1 MSLEPVLRSAIG
13 NIFGGD
19 VEIMSLR
26 RILLIDDEQC
36 ISAVVQACLVTLG
49 GWTVIMAASGHEG
62 LLKAKSERPDAI
74 LLDVMMPDMNGVT
87 LLREL
92 RKEPA
97 TKSIPVVMLTAKT
110 QLSDRHLY
118 SNLDI
123 AGIITKPFEPLKL
136 VDQINEALGW
146 R

>member
-1 MSLEPVLRSAIG
+1 MSI
-13 NIFGGD
+13 
-19 VEIMSLR
+19 R
-26 RILLIDDEQC
+26 RILLIDDEQY

-49 GWTVIMAASGHEG
+49 GWTVLMAKSGAEG
-62 LLKAKSERPDAI
+62 LLKAQRERPDAI

-118 SNLDI
+118 KNLDI
-123 AGIITKPFEPLKL
+123 AGVISKPFEPLKL

-146 R
+146 C